1 MKIIKNSIV
10 IVLFAISMQA
20 CTQSSP
26 AVENDNAL
34 HADGVK
40 VQYLQSIID
49 DKNPEWMYGIS
60 PEGLYDL
67 IIDPIMKLEKD
78 VTYTD
83 VPLGIKSRANKTRE
97 DVRNEILQNCEGGNC
112 PKKEF
117 HKLYFLEEWD
127 FNSKEFHMS
136 KNVIA
141 YMPVRRFLRNGGEE
155 VHQALFQIIQE
166 KEKKPNNELTKLGS
180 NLKYEHNFD
189 SKEYTDEVIGL
200 DKIKFINYVFDGI
213 IDKTIKPFEPT
224 YLVDNTKTT
233 FPSIK
238 DLEERCGESLDS
250 KTLRSKVS
258 SIIFI
263 EDWFVDNETLY
274 ISKKV
279 NGIGF
284 VKSEYNW
291 QTKQASKDI
300 LFFVFFDR

>member
-1 MKIIKNSIV
+1 MKIIKKSIV
-10 IVLFAISMQA
+10 YLLFAISMQA

-26 AVENDNAL
+26 IVENNNPL

-49 DKNPEWMYGIS
+49 DKNSEWMYGIN

-67 IIDPIMKLEKD
+67 IIEPIIKLEKD
-78 VTYTD
+78 VNYTD
-83 VPLGIKSRANKTRE
+83 VPLGLKSSANKTRE
-97 DVRNEILQNCEGGNC
+97 DIRNEILKNCEGGEC
-112 PKKEF
+112 PKQEF

-127 FNSKEFHMS
+127 FDTKEFQMN

-141 YMPVRRFLRNGGEE
+141 YMPVRRFLKNGGDE
-155 VHQALFQIIQE
+155 VHQALFQILQE
-166 KEKKPNNELTKLGS
+166 NKNKQYEKLTKLGS
-180 NLKYEHNFD
+180 NLKYEYTFD

-213 IDKTIKPFEPT
+213 IDKTIKPYEPT
-224 YLVDNTKTT
+224 YLVDNTRST

-238 DLEERCGESLDS
+238 DLEEKCGGSLDS

-258 SIIFI
+258 SIIFV
-263 EDWFVDNETLY
+263 EDWFVDKETLY

-279 NGIGF
+279 TGMGF
-284 VKSEYNW
+284 VKTEYNW
-291 QTKQASKDI
+291 KTKQTSKDV
-300 LFFVFFDR
+300 LFFLFFD

>member
-1 MKIIKNSIV
+1 MKIIKNSIL

-20 CTQSSP
+20 CTQSTP
-26 AVENDNAL
+26 TKEYHNEL
-34 HADGVK
+34 LADAVK
-40 VQYLQSIID
+40 VQNLQSIID

-67 IIDPIMKLEKD
+67 IIEPIMNLEKD
-78 VTYTD
+78 VYYTD
-83 VPLGIKSRANKTRE
+83 VPLGMKSSANKTRE
-97 DVRNEILQNCEGGNC
+97 DIRNEILQNCEGGDC
-112 PKKEF
+112 PKEEF

-127 FNSKEFHMS
+127 FNSQEFHMS

-180 NLKYEHNFD
+180 NLKYEYNFD

-213 IDKTIKPFEPT
+213 IDKMIKPYEPT
-224 YLVDNTKTT
+224 YLVDNKKTT
-233 FPSIK
+233 FQSIK
-238 DLEERCGESLDS
+238 DLEDICGESLDS

-258 SIIFI
+258 SIIFV
-263 EDWFVDNETLY
+263 EDWFVDKKTLY

-279 NGIGF
+279 KGMGF
-284 VKSEYNW
+284 VKTEYNW
-291 QTKQASKDI
+291 QTKQTSKDI
-300 LFFVFFDR
+300 LFFLFFD